1 VIREINNQSAEK
13 KYSLVA
19 EAYLHGAMN
28 GEVEGWGLESQE
40 ITLL

>member
-1 VIREINNQSAEK
+1 VVREINSPSREK
-13 KYSLVA
+13 KYTLVA

-28 GEVEGWGLESQE
+28 GEADWWGLESEE